1 MEGFSLTCSS
11 CKAKLRVRD
20 RSLVGQIVDCPKCGG
35 SILVKPA
42 GDVRPGREDE
52 ITVTDSMAIPDEPM
66 DRNAPPAILGGAF
79 DEIDALL
86 SASAEPPPP
95 MPRGATSHHPQQP
108 STAQPQAKPAAR
120 PQNPKPATPAKDS
133 KSSQSKGPNSSGGV
147 PAPPLNPAPATI
159 AAMTAAQAAHPPAA
173 EAPEPPVSPK
183 RNPYALLAL
192 SLTGGVVL
200 TLVVALLASYLL
212 RPAKSE
218 KVIATATTP
227 EGTAPTASPTEAT
240 PPTEENPA
248 ATVDPAPPGESP
260 DPASEGPQPP
270 PAEKEATPGAPGEAP
285 TKPEEK
291 EPPTKVDAADPL
303 GIAGGN
309 DPVKK
314 PPVKPTNNKTP
325 GVPGV
330 PANALSDFSKLLD
343 DGSTTDDAPPAEG
356 PEAVANDPPPSEPPP
371 ETVTPAKVGEEE
383 VLGPQPIL
391 PRPIPRKVDVAARL
405 ADPLA
410 GLELEGVPLADVL
423 RVISDL
429 TTIPITLEPD
439 LLPYVKV
446 SPDTKVTSKHT
457 NATVGAALTE
467 ILKSQN
473 LTAITMDDQL
483 VIRPADAA
491 DPAKLTSRTIA
502 WSDLTGGDQ
511 QVAIALS
518 DTISH
523 LVDPD
528 SWQVGE
534 ESTGPNFHMLA
545 AGKDSLMLNTHFENF
560 ARVFTLCEKLRVARH
575 LPLKSKFP
583 PELFELRTRSEAV
596 AAKLSQKVKLNFSQ
610 PANFTKIIARL
621 EEAGKLRILID
632 WRSLAEAGWNP
643 DGEAQLVADDIPL
656 RDALKKLLDP
666 MELAFRAV
674 DARTLQ
680 IVSRQTLSQRL
691 DIELYSAKELVKNP
705 EDGPGMVARA
715 EAAFP
720 EGVLTSTGGKGTII
734 WEPKSMSILASLT
747 QPDQEQLAS
756 LLKQWAQ
763 PKPDGE

>member
-52 ITVTDSMAIPDEPM
+52 ITVTDSMAMPDEPV
-66 DRNAPPAILGGAF
+66 DRSAPPAILGGAF

-95 MPRGATSHHPQQP
+95 MPRGAGAHHPPATTPQ
-108 STAQPQAKPAAR
+108 AQAKPTAR
-120 PQNPKPATPAKDS
+120 PQNPKPATQAKDS
-133 KSSQSKGPNSSGGV
+133 KGSQSKGPSSSGGV

-159 AAMTAAQAAHPPAA
+159 AAMTANAPHAPAA
-173 EAPEPPVSPK
+173 EVLEPPVSPK

-218 KVIATATTP
+218 KVVASATSPEASVAQNGTSTEQPPVTEQNPATAETPTAPTESEEPTNKEPSPPAEMEAVP
-227 EGTAPTASPTEAT
+227 EGTGETA
-240 PPTEENPA
+240 
-248 ATVDPAPPGESP
+248 G
-260 DPASEGPQPP
+260 
-270 PAEKEATPGAPGEAP
+270 
-285 TKPEEK
+285 KPEEK
-291 EPPTKVDAADPL
+291 EPPAKEDAADPL

-314 PPVKPTNNKTP
+314 PPVKPTTNKTP
-325 GVPGV
+325 GVPGL
-330 PANALSDFSKLLD
+330 PTNALSDFSKLLD
-343 DGSTTDDAPPAEG
+343 DGSTADDAPPVEG
-356 PEAVANDPPPSEPPP
+356 PDAVASDPPPAEPPA
-371 ETVTPAKVGEEE
+371 EAVTPAKVGEEE

-391 PRPIPRKVDVAARL
+391 PRPAPRKVDVAARL

-423 RVISDL
+423 RVMSDL

-439 LLPYVKV
+439 LLPFVKV
-446 SPDTKVTSKHT
+446 SPDTKVGSKHT

-467 ILKSQN
+467 ILKSHN
-473 LTAITMDDQL
+473 LTAITIEDQL

-491 DPAKLTSRTIA
+491 DPGKLVSRTVA

-523 LVDPD
+523 IVDPD

-534 ESTGPNFHMLA
+534 ESTGPTFHTLA

-560 ARVFTLCEKLRVARH
+560 VRVFTLCEKLRVARH

-583 PELFELRTRSEAV
+583 PELFELRPRSEA
-596 AAKLSQKVKLNFSQ
+596 ASDKLSQKVKLNFSQ
-610 PANFTKIIARL
+610 PTSFTKIIARL

-643 DGEAQLVADDIPL
+643 DGEAQLVVDDIPL

-691 DIELYSAKELVKNP
+691 ELELYPAKDLVKNP
-705 EDGPGMVARA
+705 EDGPGLVARA

-720 EGVLTSTGGKGTII
+720 EGVLTSTGGKGSIA

-747 QPDQEQLAS
+747 QPDQEQLAT

>member
-52 ITVTDSMAIPDEPM
+52 ITVTDSMAIPDEPA
-66 DRNAPPAILGGAF
+66 DRSAPPAILGGAF

-95 MPRGATSHHPQQP
+95 MPRGAGAHHPP
-108 STAQPQAKPAAR
+108 ATTPQPQAKPATR
-120 PQNPKPATPAKDS
+120 PQNPKPAIQAKDS
-133 KSSQSKGPNSSGGV
+133 KSSQSKGPSSSGGV

-159 AAMTAAQAAHPPAA
+159 AAMTANIPHAPAA

-218 KVIATATTP
+218 KVVASATTP
-227 EGTAPTASPTEAT
+227 EATASQNTTPTKQTPVTEQNPKATESPTAPAE
-240 PPTEENPA
+240 TEEP
-248 ATVDPAPPGESP
+248 TKE
-260 DPASEGPQPP
+260 PP
-270 PAEKEATPGAPGEAP
+270 PAEMEAGPEAP
-285 TKPEEK
+285 SETITKPEEK
-291 EPPTKVDAADPL
+291 EPAKEDAADPL

-314 PPVKPTNNKTP
+314 PPVKPTTNKTP

-330 PANALSDFSKLLD
+330 PTNALSDFSKLLD

-356 PEAVANDPPPSEPPP
+356 PEAVASDPPSVEPPA

-383 VLGPQPIL
+383 AVGPQPIL
-391 PRPIPRKVDVAARL
+391 PRPAPRKVDVAARL

-473 LTAITMDDQL
+473 LTAITIEDQI

-491 DPAKLTSRTIA
+491 DSAKLTSRTIA

-534 ESTGPNFHMLA
+534 ESTGPTFHTLA

-583 PELFELRTRSEAV
+583 PELFDLRPRSEAASV
-596 AAKLSQKVKLNFSQ
+596 KLSQKVKLNFSQ
-610 PANFTKIIARL
+610 PTSFTKIMARL

-632 WRSLAEAGWNP
+632 WRSLAEASWNP
-643 DGEAQLVADDIPL
+643 DGEAQLVVEDIPL

-666 MELAFRAV
+666 MELAFRVV

-691 DIELYSAKELVKNP
+691 ELELYSAKDLVKNP
-705 EDGPGMVARA
+705 EDGPGIVARA

-720 EGVLTSTGGKGTII
+720 EGVLTSTGGKGSIA
-734 WEPKSMSILASLT
+734 WEAKSMSILASLT